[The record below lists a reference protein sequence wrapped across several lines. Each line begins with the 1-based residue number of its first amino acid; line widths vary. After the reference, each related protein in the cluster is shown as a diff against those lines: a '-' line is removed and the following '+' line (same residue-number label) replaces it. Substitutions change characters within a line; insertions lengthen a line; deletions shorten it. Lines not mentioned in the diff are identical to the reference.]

1 MRIAIPLKENEFSLH
16 FNNCDQFAVVEITA
30 GTRQILDAHYIT
42 PPSFSLITLPRWIH
56 ENDIDM
62 ILAGGMD
69 QHVQELFT
77 QNHIEVR
84 VGYLNSSIKGVIESF
99 IESQLEPGKTTE
111 TTQQEKTSNKFN
123 IREC

>member
-1 MRIAIPLKENEFSLH
+1 MRLAIPLKEKEFCLNFS
-16 FNNCDQFAVVEITA
+16 NCDQFAIIEITA
-30 GTRQILDAHYIT
+30 GTKQILDARYIT
-42 PPSFSLITLPRWIH
+42 PPSFSLITLPRWIR

-69 QHVQELFT
+69 QHFQEIFT

-99 IESQLEPGKTTE
+99 LESQLEPEKTTE
-111 TTQQEKTSNKFN
+111 TTQQEKMSNKFN
-123 IREC
+123 I